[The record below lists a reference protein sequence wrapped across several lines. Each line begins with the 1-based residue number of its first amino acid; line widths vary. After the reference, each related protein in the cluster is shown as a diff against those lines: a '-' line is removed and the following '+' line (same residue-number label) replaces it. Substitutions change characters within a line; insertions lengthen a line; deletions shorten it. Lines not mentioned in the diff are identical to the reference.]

1 MGKSLRGFN
10 DPTRAN
16 APRIDDMF
24 AVVLTIT
31 SEPEIQLARRVAA
44 CEMRW
49 EDVTRLESCSRF
61 ELRIVEVVGGCT
73 TVVVL
78 GVNVVDKGVIN

>member
-1 MGKSLRGFN
+1 
-10 DPTRAN
+10 
-16 APRIDDMF
+16 
-24 AVVLTIT
+24 
-31 SEPEIQLARRVAA
+31 
-44 CEMRW
+44 MRW